1 MTIFL
6 LETIRITGIMVDV
19 DFEGLY
25 GPPSW
30 RQLRPFVMFD
40 TPDRIWF
47 WDSAL
52 ARARV
57 HMQARTGRNSD

>member
-1 MTIFL
+1 
-6 LETIRITGIMVDV
+6 MVFPIDV

-30 RQLRPFVMFD
+30 RQLRPYVMFD

-57 HMQARTGRNSD
+57 CVKARTRRNND